1 MLYALV
7 SIALWFARSALA
19 ATAARE
25 ASFLPPLHFTDYK
38 RLTQYLRQQR
48 QENKD
53 KLFFH
58 TLQILY
64 TKKNDLC
71 FVNYRILYIFAS
83 NLEWQHKG
91 LEQSQN
97 NTYQTYG
104 IKLYYNNV
112 IRNTPE
118 VVLHT

>member
-1 MLYALV
+1 MLYALE

-25 ASFLPPLHFTDYK
+25 ASFLPLLHFTDYK
-38 RLTQYLRQQR
+38 ILIQYLRQQR

-64 TKKNDLC
+64 TKKTT
-71 FVNYRILYIFAS
+71 FVLSITEYYISLQAIWNGNTKDWNS
-83 NLEWQHKG
+83 PK
-91 LEQSQN
+91 N

-112 IRNTPE
+112 MRNTPE